1 MVEDNRETFVS
12 FLQNARPIIQLIL
25 RILDAQLG
33 LLKDTLASLQRPDQP
48 SGTIVRLL
56 RYPPWSS
63 HDQGT
68 SLITHPDIGPITMLS
83 NVLGGLQI
91 LPPDAADED
100 ANWQY
105 IKPESDCVII
115 NLGDAMVEWT
125 GDILRSN
132 KHRAVSAPG
141 KQAEFERLS
150 VGYLMRPE
158 LNVSMKWPIFK
169 AGLLS

>member
-1 MVEDNRETFVS
+1 MVEDNCETFVS
-12 FLQNARPIIQLIL
+12 FLQNPRPIIQLIL

-56 RYPPWSS
+56 RYPPWSLS
-63 HDQGT
+63 RPGH
-68 SLITHPDIGPITMLS
+68 SLISHTDIRTITMLS
-83 NVLGGLQI
+83 NVPGGLQI

-100 ANWQY
+100 VNWKY
-105 IKPESDCVII
+105 VKPEPDCVII

-132 KHRAVSAPG
+132 KHRVVSALG
-141 KQAEFERLS
+141 KQA
-150 VGYLMRPE
+150 
-158 LNVSMKWPIFK
+158 
-169 AGLLS
+169 